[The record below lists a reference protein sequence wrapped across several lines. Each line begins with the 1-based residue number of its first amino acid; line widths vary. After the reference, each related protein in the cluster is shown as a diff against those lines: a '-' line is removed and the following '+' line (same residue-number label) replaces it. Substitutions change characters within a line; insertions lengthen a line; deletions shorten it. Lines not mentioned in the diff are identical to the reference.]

1 MISYR
6 RVEKESDEL
15 LYTVWS
21 LVMVRATNCQRKRLK
36 LYSKLDPT
44 ILLSP
49 DNSSVKCIYKAKEK
63 KKKLEFSICRHVNR
77 RFNRRETM

>member
-21 LVMVRATNCQRKRLK
+21 LVMVRELNLSDRTASRDGYSAINDKRRIASSFERKHR
-36 LYSKLDPT
+36 
-44 ILLSP
+44 
-49 DNSSVKCIYKAKEK
+49 V
-63 KKKLEFSICRHVNR
+63 SIRSGIFHVGKI
-77 RFNRRETM
+77 RFREC